1 MKKTLLKIIFVL
13 IFGVFLP
20 INAQEKNIEGTLTD
34 VEGIPLPGATVT
46 IKGTTR
52 GVVTDFDGKFSITA
66 SQENVLVFSFLG
78 YSTQE
83 IKIGTQTNLKVV
95 LQPEFNELEETII
108 IGYGSVRKED
118 LTGSVSVISEK
129 SFNQGPVVGVE
140 NLIQGRASGVQISTT
155 SSEPGA
161 DMLVRI
167 RGNNSVNSNNNPLYV
182 VDGFPMESLSN
193 SINPADIA
201 SVSILKDASATAIYG
216 TRGANGV
223 VIITTKRGKKGKSSV
238 TYTGNYSIQ
247 EANTDAYDFIDSSD
261 YAILQNEI
269 DITNGVAPSYTQE
282 AIDRI
287 EELGLQTNWLDEAF
301 RTGYVSE
308 HQVAVSGGNEDTKM
322 FFSAGAYSW
331 EGVVKNTSFDRYNV
345 RLNAD
350 QSLLEGR
357 VKVGVNTSLS
367 ATESDF
373 LGFSASSL
381 QDNILRGIFQT
392 SPLNPTYDLYDTL
405 STEDKALIYGTSSPR
420 DPLETLEIMDNK
432 GTNYFVLANA
442 FLEAK
447 IFKDFTFKTQG
458 GARIVNQKINQFL
471 PSTSSL
477 VASSLDPGSARQ
489 SHLLYKYYTYSNLL
503 SYDKLIGKHS
513 INAIAG
519 YTHEWSSE
527 EYFSAGS
534 SDFTT
539 DALGYYSLQG
549 GATILTPSSY
559 VADSELASYL
569 ARVNYIFDDRYLLT
583 LTYRR
588 DGSSKFG
595 EGNKWGNFP
604 AAAVA
609 WNVHNESFFNSGLI
623 SQLKLRSSI
632 GITGNDRFGVGLGQS
647 TFSPSASVTT
657 DGSTL
662 SVGTISSR
670 VGNEDLQWEET
681 KKFDLALELGFF
693 NNNLTMELGYYK
705 NNTTNLLLNK
715 TIAPSNGIESILTNA
730 GEVENK
736 GIELSLNYKKTFNNG
751 FGWTSN
757 LNFSQNENTVISL
770 ELIEGTDFL
779 PGEEARIDGNVSGS
793 YSVLEEGLPVGTIYG
808 YRYLGVLQDGETSL
822 TQPTA
827 QPGDPLFE
835 DINEDGQITGE
846 DKELIGNGY
855 PKFNVGFNNSF
866 NYKNF
871 TLSVFLTGVFDVDK
885 LNGNNVIGYQYNTLA
900 IAKDRW
906 TPSNPEGTLPQNLW
920 QGDQWV
926 NDYFVEDA
934 SYIRLSNVS
943 LSYDFNKNVLDKI
956 GLAALQLSFVATN
969 LATWSDYSGF
979 DPEVNSTRTSGTNL
993 NTGAG
998 LDAYSYPYQK
1008 SFTLGIKVGI

>member
-1 MKKTLLKIIFVL
+1 MKRKMIHIFYVLLI
-13 IFGVFLP
+13 GVILP
-20 INAQEKNIEGTLTD
+20 ISAQEKNVNGTIVDT
-34 VEGIPLPGATVT
+34 EGIPLPGATVSV
-46 IKGTTR
+46 KGTSV
-52 GVVTDFDGKFSITA
+52 GAVSDFDGNFSLKANEGST
-66 SQENVLVFSFLG
+66 LVISFLG
-78 YSTQE
+78 YSNKE
-83 IKIGTQTNLKVV
+83 IEIGTQTS
-95 LQPEFNELEETII
+95 FNIILEPSLNQLDETII

-118 LTGSVSVISEK
+118 LTGSVAVITEK
-129 SFNQGPVVGVE
+129 SFNQGPSVGVE

-155 SSEPGA
+155 SAEPGA

-223 VIITTKRGKKGKSSV
+223 VIITTKRGRNGKSSV
-238 TYTGNYSIQ
+238 TYTGNFSIQ
-247 EANTDAYDFIDSSD
+247 NADIDAYDFIGSTD
-261 YAILQNEI
+261 YANLRNDI
-269 DITNGVAPSYTQE
+269 DVINGVAPSYSQE

-287 EELGLQTNWLDEAF
+287 EELGLETNWLDETF
-301 RTGYVSE
+301 TTGYVSE
-308 HQVAVSGGNEDTKM
+308 HQVAVRGGNEDTKM
-322 FFSAGAYSW
+322 FFSVGAYSW
-331 EGVVKNTSFDRYNV
+331 DGVVKNTSFDRYNL

-350 QSLLEGR
+350 QNMMDGKVR
-357 VKVGVNTSLS
+357 VGVNTSLS

-392 SPLNPTYDLYDTL
+392 SPLNPTYDVYDAL
-405 STEDKALIYGTSSPR
+405 STEDKALIYGNSAPR

-442 FLEAK
+442 FLEAE
-447 IFKDFTFKTQG
+447 IFKDLTFKTQG
-458 GARIVNQKINQFL
+458 GARIVNQKISQFL

-477 VASSLDPGSARQ
+477 VASSLAPGSARQ

-503 SYDKLIGKHS
+503 TYDKLIGKHS

-539 DALGYYSLQG
+539 DALGYYSLQS

-559 VADSELASYL
+559 IAEFELASYL
-569 ARVNYIFDDRYLLT
+569 ARLNYIYDEKYLLT

-595 EGNKWGNFP
+595 EGNKWGDFP
-604 AAAVA
+604 AAALA
-609 WNVHNESFFNSGLI
+609 WNVHNEDFFNSNFI
-623 SQLKLRSSI
+623 SQLKLRSSV

-657 DGSTL
+657 DGTTL
-662 SVGTISSR
+662 AIGTISSR

-681 KKFDLALELGFF
+681 RKFDVALEVGFF
-693 NNNLTMELGYYK
+693 DNDLTLEVGYYK

-730 GEVENK
+730 GEIENK
-736 GIELSLNYKKTFNNG
+736 GLEVSLNYNKTFANG
-751 FGWTSN
+751 FGWNST
-757 LNFSQNENTVISL
+757 LNFSQNENKVIDL

-793 YSVLEEGLPVGTIYG
+793 YSVLKEGLPIGTIYG
-808 YRYLGVLQDGETSL
+808 YRYLGVLQEGATSD

-827 QPGDPLFE
+827 QAGDPLFA
-835 DINEDGQITGE
+835 DLNEDGQITGE

-855 PKFNVGFNNSF
+855 PKFNIGFNNSF
-866 NYKNF
+866 SYKNF

-900 IAKDRW
+900 IAKERW
-906 TPSNPEGTLPQNLW
+906 SPNNTEGTLPQDLW

-934 SYIRLSNVS
+934 SYVRLKNVS
-943 LSYDFNKNVLDKI
+943 LSYNFKKDVLDMV
-956 GLAALQLSFVATN
+956 GLSTLQLSLIGTN

-998 LDAYSYPYQK
+998 LDTYSYPYQR
-1008 SFTLGIKVGI
+1008 SFTFGIKVGI

>member
-1 MKKTLLKIIFVL
+1 MKKTLFKIICVL
-13 IFGVFLP
+13 IFGLVLP
-20 INAQEKNIEGTLTD
+20 VQAQEKNIEGTLVDT
-34 VEGIPLPGATVT
+34 EGNPLPGATIT
-46 IKGTTR
+46 IKGTSK
-52 GVVTDFDGKFSITA
+52 GVVSDFDGNFSTSI
-66 SQENVLVFSFLG
+66 SQGGTLVFSFLG
-78 YSTQE
+78 YSKKE
-83 IKIGTQTNLKVV
+83 IKINSQTSLRVV
-95 LQPEFNELEETII
+95 LEAELNELDETII

-118 LTGSVSVISEK
+118 LTGSVAVINEK
-129 SFNQGPVVGVE
+129 SFNKGPAVGVE

-238 TYTGNYSIQ
+238 TYTGSYSIQ
-247 EANTDAYDFIDSSD
+247 NANIDAYDFINSAD
-261 YAILQNEI
+261 YATLQNEI
-269 DITNGVAPSYTQE
+269 DVANGIAPYYTDE
-282 AIDRI
+282 AIARI

-301 RTGYVSE
+301 ETGYTSE
-308 HQVAVSGGNEDTKM
+308 HQIAVSGGNDDTKM
-322 FFSAGAYSW
+322 FFSLGAYSW
-331 EGVVKNTSFDRYNV
+331 DGVVRNTSFDRYNI

-350 QSLLEGR
+350 QDLLDDR
-357 VKVGVNTSLS
+357 IKVGVNTSFS

-373 LGFSASSL
+373 LGFSANSL

-392 SPLNPTYDLYDTL
+392 SPLTPTYEVYDAL
-405 STEDKALIYGTSSPR
+405 SIEDKALIFGDSSPT
-420 DPLETLEIMDNK
+420 DPLETMEIMDNS

-458 GARIVNQKINQFL
+458 GARIVNQKISQFL
-471 PSTSSL
+471 PSTSSI

-513 INAIAG
+513 INAVAG

-539 DALGYYSLQG
+539 DALGYYSLQS

-559 VADSELASYL
+559 IAESELASYL
-569 ARVNYIFDDRYLLT
+569 ARMNYIFDDRYLLT

-595 EGNKWGNFP
+595 EGNKWGDFP
-604 AAAVA
+604 AAALA
-609 WNVHNESFFNSGLI
+609 WNVHNEDFFKSNLI
-623 SQLKLRSSI
+623 SQLKLRTSV

-662 SVGTISSR
+662 SIGTISSR
-670 VGNEDLQWEET
+670 VGNEDLKWEET
-681 KKFDLALELGFF
+681 KKFDLALEVGFF
-693 NNNLTMELGYYK
+693 DNDLTMELGYYK
-705 NNTTNLLLNK
+705 NNTTNLLLDK

-736 GIELSLNYKKTFNNG
+736 GFEIGLNYNKRFDNG
-751 FGWTSN
+751 FSWTSN
-757 LNFSQNENTVISL
+757 LNFSQNENTVVSL

-793 YSVLEEGLPVGTIYG
+793 YSVLKEGLPVGTIYG
-808 YRYLGVLQDGETSL
+808 YRYLGILQQGETSS

-827 QPGDPLFE
+827 QAGDPLFK
-835 DINEDGQITGE
+835 DINGDGQITGE

-855 PKFNVGFNNSF
+855 AKYNAGFSNTF
-866 NYKNF
+866 GYKNI

-885 LNGNNVIGYQYNTLA
+885 LNGNNVIGYQYNTLD
-900 IAKDRW
+900 IAKERW
-906 TPSNPEGTLPQNLW
+906 TPTNQDGTLPQDLW
-920 QGDQWV
+920 QGDRWV

-934 SYIRLSNVS
+934 SYIRLKNVS
-943 LSYDFNKNVLDKI
+943 LAYDFNKEVLDKI
-956 GLAALQLSFVATN
+956 GLATLQLSLTGTN
-969 LATWSDYSGF
+969 LATWNDYSGF
-979 DPEVNSTRTSGTNL
+979 DPEVNSTRSSGTNL

-998 LDAYSYPYQK
+998 LDAYSYPYQR
-1008 SFTLGIKVGI
+1008 SFSLGVKVGI